1 MRTALRAFVGT
12 VVVGALV
19 ATVAYRSRAS
29 DHDDY
34 SPGANEPA
42 TDIADVFAFMKP
54 NPLADG
60 GAGVSD
66 RLVLMMT
73 VHPRASKSSEFDAYG
88 DYVFVIQGAAEPPAV
103 GVDKTIDVTLGCR
116 FQAKTDGGQQP
127 FVCSSNG
134 FFFAGETNVVSGVED
149 GPLRVYA
156 GLRADPTAGA
166 LRGVVAALDAGVLS
180 EGGTNDFAGANVLA
194 IVAEVDVTR
203 VVFGDA
209 SRRTLAIAATTG
221 AFK

>member
-1 MRTALRAFVGT
+1 M
-12 VVVGALV
+12 
-19 ATVAYRSRAS
+19 
-29 DHDDY
+29 
-34 SPGANEPA
+34 
-42 TDIADVFAFMKP
+42 
-54 NPLADG
+54 
-60 GAGVSD
+60 
-66 RLVLMMT
+66 
-73 VHPRASKSSEFDAYG
+73 
-88 DYVFVIQGAAEPPAV
+88 FVIQGAAEPPAV

-127 FVCSSNG
+127 YVCSSNG

-156 GLRADPTAGA
+156 GLRADPTVGAAGT
-166 LRGVVAALDAGVLS
+166 VVGAVDAGLLPDA
-180 EGGTNDFAGANVLA
+180 GTNDFANTNVLA
-194 IVAEVDVTR
+194 IVAEVDVNR